1 MKIGEF
7 YDKIAPM
14 VEQVE
19 VEKEDAAM
27 FMIGGGKG
35 SEWGAI
41 RGKGKNLLCL
51 LVSQME
57 THKEIAALI
66 TTAAE
71 IFIEMEEDKTNE
83 KGQQQK
89 LS

>member
-19 VEKEDAAM
+19 VDKEDAAM
-27 FMIGGGKG
+27 FMIGGGEG

-57 THKEIAALI
+57 THKEIASLVL
-66 TTAAE
+66 TAAD
-71 IFIEMEEDKTNE
+71 IFLSMQEDNE